1 MLPRERRKEVRN
13 LENNITIQDCV
24 DLHKKFLAF
33 ADRAEQHSFIQ
44 LFQIDI
50 MMEHSIKKWEETGVI
65 DQGEAKTMFRVV
77 NKFMEGE
84 Y

>member
-1 MLPRERRKEVRN
+1 M
-13 LENNITIQDCV
+13 ITIQDCI
-24 DLHKKFLAF
+24 DLHKKFLTF
-33 ADRAEQHSFIQ
+33 ANRAEQHSFLE
-44 LFQIDI
+44 LFQIDV
-50 MMEHSIKKWEETGVI
+50 MMEHSIKKWELEGMV

>member
-1 MLPRERRKEVRN
+1 MV
-13 LENNITIQDCV
+13 TIQDCI

-33 ADRAEQHSFIQ
+33 ADRTEQHSFLE
-44 LFQIDI
+44 LFQIDV
-50 MMEHSIKKWEETGVI
+50 MMEHSIKKWETEDMV

>member
-1 MLPRERRKEVRN
+1 MLPRERRKEVKN

-50 MMEHSIKKWEETGVI
+50 MMEHSIKKWEEEGVV